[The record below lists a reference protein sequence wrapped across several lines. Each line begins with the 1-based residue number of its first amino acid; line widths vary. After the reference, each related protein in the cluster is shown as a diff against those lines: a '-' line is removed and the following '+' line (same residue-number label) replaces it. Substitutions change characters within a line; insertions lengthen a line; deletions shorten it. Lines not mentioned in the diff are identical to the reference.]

1 MDLNVLLPQVDAAGL
16 PAFNPV
22 ERRTAPL
29 SHDLAGV
36 VLPYDHFDHLDSS
49 GKTIDCEM
57 DDNNFHNFQLRH
69 YPKFVRKR

>member
-1 MDLNVLLPQVDAAGL
+1 MDAAGL

-29 SHDLAGV
+29 SHDLAGI

-57 DDNNFHNFQLRH
+57 DDNNFIIFS
-69 YPKFVRKR
+69 